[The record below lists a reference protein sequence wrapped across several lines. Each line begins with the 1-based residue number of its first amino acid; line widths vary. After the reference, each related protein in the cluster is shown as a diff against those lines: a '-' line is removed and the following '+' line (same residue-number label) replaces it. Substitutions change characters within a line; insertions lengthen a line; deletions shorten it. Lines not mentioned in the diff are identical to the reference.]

1 MKLTNKEITDIL
13 TKAKYPVGL
22 TFGQA
27 FLVFLWTIF
36 NKKKFFIFIEK
47 LKNGMYIKFAYNDT
61 RKNERIQ

>member
-13 TKAKYPVGL
+13 KKVNYPSGL

-36 NKKKFFIFIEK
+36 NKKKFYIFIEK
-47 LKNGMYIKFAYNDT
+47 LKNGMSLKFAYNNT
-61 RKNERIQ
+61 RKNEKIQ